1 VSGTIAGLP
10 IELAHL
16 SWLIGDWEGV
26 GLGQYPTIDDF
37 RYGQHVSITSDGRPF
52 LYYESRSWLLDDAGN
67 VVRKTASESGFFRPR
82 PDNGVELLLSHPT
95 GYSEVWHGEVTVTG
109 MTHDRITGAQMELRT
124 DLVARTESAKPY
136 TAGHRLYGLVNGE
149 LLWTFD
155 MAAMG
160 EGLSNHLAARLLP
173 VHGSAAT
180 G

>member
-1 VSGTIAGLP
+1 MADRVAGLP

-16 SWLIGDWEGV
+16 SWLVGEWEGV

-37 RYGQHVSITSDGRPF
+37 RFGQRVSIHSDGRPF
-52 LYYESRSWLLDDAGN
+52 LHYRSRSWLLDDDGN
-67 VVRKTASESGFFRPR
+67 MVRQTASESGYFRPR

-95 GYSEVWHGEVTVTG
+95 GYSEVWHGSVTVTG
-109 MTHDRITGAQMELRT
+109 LQDARITGAQMELRT

-136 TAGHRLYGLVNGE
+136 TSGHRLYGLVNGE

-160 EGLSNHLAARLLP
+160 EPLSNHLAARLTP
-173 VHGSAAT
+173 VHDLAAER
-180 G
+180 